1 MINEELIKN
10 YRNALNQKYNA
21 VCFDIDGTLTEA
33 NSAKIDNR
41 VLPLLAE
48 LLKKHI
54 PVVFITGRGETGLN
68 DLLKEILYDLQTK
81 YGITS
86 KQLSRIYALTND
98 GARIFMTRE
107 LKKYLILMNIYQV
120 MKIS

>member
-98 GARIFMTRE
+98 GARIFMT
-107 LKKYLILMNIYQV
+107 K
-120 MKIS
+120 